1 MQLTPEQ
8 NAHIDKLAR
17 DLLIIE
23 PQDRNIAMLTMVD
36 EYAKAVRAEYP
47 DLSEEKIESAA
58 SRFGDAILQRLAEL
72 SNSIPHGEGHA

>member
-36 EYAKAVRAEYP
+36 EYVKAMRAEYP
-47 DLSEEKIESAA
+47 ELPEEKIESAA

-72 SNSIPHGEGHA
+72 SNSIPHSEGHA

>member
-36 EYAKAVRAEYP
+36 EYVKAMRAEFP
-47 DLSEEKIESAA
+47 DLPEEKIEGAA

-72 SNSIPHGEGHA
+72 ESY